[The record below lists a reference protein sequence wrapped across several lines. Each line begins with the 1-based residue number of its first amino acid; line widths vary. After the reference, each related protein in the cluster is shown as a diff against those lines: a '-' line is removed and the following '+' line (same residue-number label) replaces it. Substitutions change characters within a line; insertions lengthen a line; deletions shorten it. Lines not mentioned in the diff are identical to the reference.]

1 MKSIIISLAFP
12 IIVIAQINSLKSP
25 DNIKLFADH
34 LYCEQDYLRAAEEY
48 KSLPDFKISDTI
60 LYKIGKCYSIIG
72 DYDEAMFF
80 FTALNSSSPFA
91 DFANNEIG
99 KIYFLKKDLSSLDRL
114 LSNKTSRKNNLIKL
128 KVTLM
133 LESKQTDFNL
143 NDYLDEDDSDYFEL
157 SKLYYERKN
166 PDYKSEI
173 LAGILSSVIPG
184 SGKIYTENYGDG
196 ITSFILTGLFS
207 YLAYDNFK
215 HDHNFKG
222 YLFSGI
228 AAGFYFGNIYGSV
241 ASAQIFN
248 VRVDFNFLKNLSDLI
263 SRKSYFAEDYDFC
276 N

>member
-1 MKSIIISLAFP
+1 MKSIIISLAFST
-12 IIVIAQINSLKSP
+12 ILIAQINPLKSP

-34 LYCEQDYLRAAEEY
+34 LYCEQDYSRAAEEY

-91 DFANNEIG
+91 DYANNEIG

-114 LSNKTSRKNNLIKL
+114 IDCKINSRTNLIKL
-128 KVTLM
+128 KIALM
-133 LESKQTDFNL
+133 LESKTPDFNL
-143 NDYLDEDDSDYFEL
+143 NEYITETDSDYIEISRLYFE
-157 SKLYYERKN
+157 RNN
-166 PDYKSEI
+166 PGYKSEL

-196 ITSFILTGLFS
+196 ITAFILTGLFS

-215 HDHNFKG
+215 HNHNFKG

-248 VRVDFNFLKNLSDLI
+248 VRVDFDFLKNLSDFI
-263 SRKSYFAEDYDFC
+263 SRKSYFTEDYDFC

>member
-1 MKSIIISLAFP
+1 MKSIIISLAFS

-25 DNIKLFADH
+25 HNIKLFADH

-133 LESKQTDFNL
+133 LESKLTDFNL
-143 NDYLDEDDSDYFEL
+143 NDYLDEGDSDYVEL

-166 PDYKSEI
+166 PDYKSEL

-196 ITSFILTGLFS
+196 ITAFILTGLFS

-228 AAGFYFGNIYGSV
+228 AAGFYLGNIYGSV

-248 VRVDFNFLKNLSDLI
+248 VRVDFDFLKNLSDFI
-263 SRKSYFAEDYDFC
+263 SRKSYYAEDYDFC